1 MLIQLGKRVM
11 TTRLNL
17 TPMIDC
23 TFLLLTFFMVVS
35 ELTRQYD
42 ALEVQ
47 LPRVKA
53 STTIPPETHIIKLT
67 SDGTLYWA
75 GERLAVEDLRRKLRW
90 LRETEPDASV
100 VVKAD
105 ERTPFKHIREVFKAC
120 ADRRV
125 RIWRLAFGALPTEEQ
140 GKAQEKTP

>member
-1 MLIQLGKRVM
+1 M

-17 TPMIDC
+17 TSMIDC

-35 ELTRQYD
+35 ELSRQYD
-42 ALEVQ
+42 ALEVR
-47 LPRVKA
+47 LPKVRA
-53 STTIPPETHIIKLT
+53 STNIPPETHIIKLT

-75 GERLAVEDLRRKLRW
+75 GERLAVEELRTKLRW
-90 LRETEPDASV
+90 LRMEEPDAAV

-105 ERTPFKHIREVFKAC
+105 ERTPFKHIREVLKVC

-125 RIWRLAFGALPTEEQ
+125 KIWRLAFGALPIEEQ
-140 GKAQEKTP
+140 GKAQEATR